1 MKIYLYTKRLLQ
13 LLLLWHML
21 YVVVVVIDKRLPLGY
36 PRKKNVHKFFFWG
49 FRCNFT
55 FEQMLDVFNSSL
67 FYEYQVFVWII
78 SKSRPFVH
86 LSKFEISVGAHEV
99 QSSYSSANIAL
110 TFETCNISFSEFLKN
125 PCASSEYIH
134 CIQTV
139 QLSGCCNILIGK
151 GELLGC
157 KF

>member
-1 MKIYLYTKRLLQ
+1 
-13 LLLLWHML
+13 ML
-21 YVVVVVIDKRLPLGY
+21 
-36 PRKKNVHKFFFWG
+36 
-49 FRCNFT
+49 
-55 FEQMLDVFNSSL
+55 EVFNSYL

-78 SKSRPFVH
+78 SMFRPFVH
-86 LSKFEISVGAHEV
+86 LSKFEMSVGAHEV
-99 QSSYSSANIAL
+99 QSSYSSANMAL
-110 TFETCNISFSEFLKN
+110 IFETWNKSFSEFFKN
-125 PCASSEYIH
+125 PFASSEYVH